1 MATSSACSVALEPIR
16 PPAFGIRLGS
26 MSTHA
31 PLASRVW
38 IGASY
43 TWVTRVLSGFTN
55 VLLLAVRNGTISAFG
70 VTVVLVAV
78 GASGPVGARS
88 ADTLTG
94 AGGPGATGR
103 DAGKRSMP
111 FGA

>member
-1 MATSSACSVALEPIR
+1 MKPIGVRATSEPAVVSVNTRWPVQRCTATSNTL
-16 PPAFGIRLGS
+16 
-26 MSTHA
+26 
-31 PLASRVW
+31 
-38 IGASY
+38 
-43 TWVTRVLSGFTN
+43 VTRVLSGFTN
-55 VLLLAVRNGTISAFG
+55 VLLLAVGNGTISAFG